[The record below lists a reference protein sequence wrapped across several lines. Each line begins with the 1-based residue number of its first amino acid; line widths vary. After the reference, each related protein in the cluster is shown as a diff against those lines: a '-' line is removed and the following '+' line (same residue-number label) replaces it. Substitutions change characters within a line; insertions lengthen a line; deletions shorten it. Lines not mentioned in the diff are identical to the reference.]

1 MKAGRKI
8 AAIALTGIIS
18 ISAAYPSFAVEKP
31 DGMDDTTWARLQDG
45 KIEYDE
51 IENLVIYFN
60 PDYRHLQEY
69 IDASTGLEQ
78 MERSAS
84 DLKAEIKN
92 LEKEAKF
99 AEEEGDVFT
108 SIYNTTIANTLEKK
122 VLKQYNSYINKAGY
136 QKKEALKSVRK
147 GLVPAIQQLMIGYHM
162 ALASRELTDT
172 AAELAE
178 AAYQST
184 ISQRNLGMATDTQVQ
199 SAEKSL
205 VAAREQQQSVNNTLT
220 NLHQN
225 LSIMTGGA
233 YDTSIEIGP
242 IPAPDPERIDTMN
255 PEMDIKQA
263 IANNGDIR
271 DLRQTSEAS
280 QGLYEKKTRTLEE
293 TKGKVKTELESLYQ
307 KALESRTSYEAAQTA
322 LESATITMNGNN
334 LKYQMGML
342 GRLEYLQT
350 KIAYLQQK
358 MTYDMAVLSLKQA
371 IENYDWALNGVMDLD

>member
-8 AAIALTGIIS
+8 AAIVLTSIIS
-18 ISAAYPSFAVEKP
+18 MSAAYPSFAVEKP
-31 DGMDDTTWARLQDG
+31 DDIDDTTWVRLQDG

-60 PDYRHLQEY
+60 PNYRQAVEY
-69 IDASTGLEQ
+69 IDASTDLEQ

-99 AEEEGDVFT
+99 AEEEGDMFT
-108 SIYNTTIANTLEKK
+108 SMYNTTIVNTLEKE
-122 VLKQYNSYINKAGY
+122 VLKGYNSYIKVANY
-136 QKKEALKSVRK
+136 KKREALESARK

-162 ALASRELTDT
+162 ALASQELTNT
-172 AAELAE
+172 AVELAE

-199 SAEKSL
+199 NAEKSL

-233 YDTSIEIGP
+233 YDTSVEIGP
-242 IPAPDPERIDTMN
+242 IPAPDLAQIDTMN
-255 PEMDIKQA
+255 PDTDVKRA
-263 IANNGDIR
+263 IANNEEIKT
-271 DLRQTSEAS
+271 LRQTSEAS
-280 QGLYEKKTRTLEE
+280 QGLYEKKTRSLEE
-293 TKGKVKTELESLYQ
+293 TKGKIKTELESLYQ
-307 KALESRTSYEAAQTA
+307 KALESKTSYEAAQTA
-322 LESATITMNGNN
+322 LESATITMNGND

-371 IENYDWALNGVMDLD
+371 IENYDWALDGVMDLD

>member
-8 AAIALTGIIS
+8 AAIVLTGMIS
-18 ISAAYPSFAVEKP
+18 MSAAYPSFAVEKP
-31 DGMDDTTWARLQDG
+31 EDMDDTTWARLQDG

-60 PDYRHLQEY
+60 PNYRQAAEY

-108 SIYNTTIANTLEKK
+108 SVYNTTVANNLEKK
-122 VLKQYNSYINKAGY
+122 VLKQYNSYIKVANSRKR
-136 QKKEALKSVRK
+136 ETLKSVRK

-162 ALASRELTDT
+162 ALASQELTDT
-172 AAELAE
+172 AVELAE

-199 SAEKSL
+199 NAEKSL
-205 VAAREQQQSVNNTLT
+205 VAAREQQQSFNNTLT
-220 NLHQN
+220 KLHQN

-233 YDTSIEIGP
+233 YDTSVEIGP
-242 IPAPDPERIDTMN
+242 IPAPDLGRIDTMN
-255 PEMDIKQA
+255 PETDIKQA

-280 QGLYEKKTRTLEE
+280 QGLYEKKARSLEE
-293 TKGKVKTELESLYQ
+293 TKGKIKTELESLYQ
-307 KALESRTSYEAAQTA
+307 KALESKTSYEAAQTA
-322 LESATITMNGNN
+322 LESATITMNGND

>member
-8 AAIALTGIIS
+8 TAIVLTSIIS
-18 ISAAYPSFAVEKP
+18 MSAAYPSFAVEKP
-31 DGMDDTTWARLQDG
+31 DDMDDTTWARLQDG

-60 PDYRHLQEY
+60 PNYRQAVEY
-69 IDASTGLEQ
+69 IDASTDLEQ

-108 SIYNTTIANTLEKK
+108 SMYNTAIVNTLEKQ
-122 VLKQYNSYINKAGY
+122 VLKQYNSYIKVANY
-136 QKKEALKSVRK
+136 QKREALKSARK

-162 ALASRELTDT
+162 AFASQELTNT
-172 AAELAE
+172 AVELAE

-199 SAEKSL
+199 NAEKSL

-233 YDTSIEIGP
+233 YDTSVEIGP
-242 IPAPDPERIDTMN
+242 IPAPDLGRIDTMN
-255 PEMDIKQA
+255 PDTDIKRA
-263 IANNGDIR
+263 IANNEEIKT
-271 DLRQTSEAS
+271 LRQDSEAS
-280 QGLYEKKTRTLEE
+280 QGLYEKKVRSLEE
-293 TKGKVKTELESLYQ
+293 TKGKIKTELESLYQ
-307 KALESRTSYEAAQTA
+307 KVLESKTSYEAAQTA
-322 LESATITMNGNN
+322 LEGAAITMNGND

-371 IENYDWALNGVMDLD
+371 IENYDWALNGVMTLD